1 MHDHHPLLCP
11 PEEKAE
17 REGANG
23 LDQIQ
28 YISELIL
35 SGVSEIRESH
45 VRELHRLAV
54 NGIYP
59 CGGSFRTI
67 TVSITNSEH
76 KPPHHPLVRAMVA
89 DALDWINGSRGTKPA
104 LERASYALWRFNWIH
119 PFAGGNGRTSR
130 ALAYL
135 IICADEQ
142 AMLPGRPNMP
152 TRIHERRTDYIKA
165 LRAAD
170 ASERSDGAGFS
181 EMINFLE
188 DVLMQQMADL
198 IDKLGKSRPSA

>member
-1 MHDHHPLLCP
+1 VHDHNPLLCP
-11 PEEKAE
+11 PEEKAA
-17 REGANG
+17 REAANG

-28 YISELIL
+28 CISELVQT
-35 SGVSEIRESH
+35 GVQEIRESH

-59 CGGSFRTI
+59 CGGSFRQI
-67 TVSITNSEH
+67 AVSITNSDH
-76 KPPHHPLVRAMVA
+76 IPPAHTLVRSFVA
-89 DALDWINGSRGTKPA
+89 DALDWINGNRTTKPA

-142 AMLPGRPNMP
+142 AMLPGKPNMP
-152 TRIHERRTDYIKA
+152 TRIYDRRRDYIKA

-170 ASERSDGAGFS
+170 ASEKADGADFS

-188 DVLMQQMADL
+188 DVLMQQMAEL
-198 IDKLGKSRPSA
+198 IDKLGKSRP

>member
-1 MHDHHPLLCP
+1 VHDYHPLLCP

-67 TVSITNSEH
+67 AVSITNSEH
-76 KPPHHPLVRAMVA
+76 QPPHHPLVRAMVA

-135 IICADEQ
+135 IICADEH

-152 TRIHERRTDYIKA
+152 TRIYERRTDYIKA

-170 ASERSDGAGFS
+170 ASEKLDGADFS